1 MMGFLQRVFGKS
13 TAAPIPYEESKRLSQ
28 SRGVKDR
35 RRAASHTELR
45 PELLYFLAQD
55 ADPTVRTAVAANA
68 ATPVQ
73 ADVLLARDGND
84 DVRLDLARKIA
95 LLAPGLTGQEQDR
108 LRRLTYEV
116 LEILVRDQVTHVRQI
131 IAEALKDVAD
141 APPEIIQRLARDC
154 EIVVAGPVL
163 QFSPLLGDSDLLEII
178 GGAPI
183 PGAREAVARRRA
195 VAMPVSEA
203 IGASDDIAAITA
215 LLDNPSAQIR
225 EELLDRLIERA
236 PATVAWHRPLA
247 QRPRLPGGAALRL
260 ARFVALNL
268 LSILRD
274 RRDFDAETTR
284 ELAATVMRRITE
296 EGAPEAEAA
305 PAIDPAKAALA
316 RAHQLHAAGKL
327 DDDTVAAAIRGE
339 RGFAKAAL
347 AVLAKLPLDAVDK
360 VLAAHSAK
368 GVVALAW
375 QAGLSMRTAVA
386 LQTGLAHIAPSAV
399 IRPRADNAYPLTPE
413 AMRWQLDFLIG
424 IAADRATR

>member
-1 MMGFLQRVFGKS
+1 MMGFLQRVFGKGS
-13 TAAPIPYEESKRLSQ
+13 AAPIPYEESKRLSQ
-28 SRGVKDR
+28 SGSVKER
-35 RRAASHTELR
+35 RRAASHIEVR

-55 ADPTVRTAVAANA
+55 GDPTVRAAVATNA

-73 ADVLLARDGND
+73 ADLLLARDGSD
-84 DVRLDLARKIA
+84 EVRQDLARKIA
-95 LLAPGLTGQEQDR
+95 LLAPGLTAQEQDR

-116 LEILVRDQVTHVRQI
+116 LEILVRDQVTRVRQI

-141 APPEIIQRLARDC
+141 APPDIIQRLARDC

-163 QFSPLLGDSDLLEII
+163 QFSPLLSDGDLLEII
-178 GGAPI
+178 GTAPI
-183 PGAREAVARRRA
+183 AGAREAVARRRA
-195 VAMPVSEA
+195 VAMPVTDA

-225 EELLDRLIERA
+225 EELLDQLIERA
-236 PATVAWHRPLA
+236 PPTVAWHGPLV

-268 LSILRD
+268 LSILRE
-274 RRDFDAETTR
+274 RRDFDPETTR
-284 ELAATVMRRITE
+284 QLAATVMRRV
-296 EGAPEAEAA
+296 AEADSDHADAA
-305 PAIDPAKAALA
+305 PAVDPAEAALA
-316 RAHQLHAAGKL
+316 RAQQLHAAGKL
-327 DDDTVAAAIRGE
+327 DDAAVAAAIRGE
-339 RGFAKAAL
+339 RAFAKAAL

-375 QAGLSMRTAVA
+375 QAGLTMRTAVA
-386 LQTGLAHIAPSAV
+386 LQTGLAHIAPPAV
-399 IRPRADNAYPLTPE
+399 VRPRADNAYPLTPE

-424 IAADRATR
+424 IAADHAAR

>member
-1 MMGFLQRVFGKS
+1 MGFLQRVFGKG

-28 SRGVKDR
+28 SGRVKER

-55 ADPTVRTAVAANA
+55 ADPTVRSAVAANQ

-73 ADVLLARDGND
+73 ADMLLARDGD
-84 DVRLDLARKIA
+84 GEVRQDLARKIA
-95 LLAPGLTGQEQDR
+95 LLAPGLTAQEQDR

-116 LEILVRDQVTHVRQI
+116 LEILVRDQVTRVRQI

-141 APPEIIQRLARDC
+141 APPEIIQRLARDR

-163 QFSPLLGDSDLLEII
+163 QFSPLLSDSDLLEII

-195 VAMPVSEA
+195 VAMPVTDA

-225 EELLDRLIERA
+225 EELLDQLIERA
-236 PATVAWHRPLA
+236 PPTVAWHRPLV
-247 QRPRLPGGAALRL
+247 QRPRLPGGAAVRL

-268 LSILRD
+268 LSILRE
-274 RRDFDAETTR
+274 RRDFDPETTR
-284 ELAATVMRRITE
+284 ELAATVMRRIAE
-296 EGAPEAEAA
+296 EGAADAA
-305 PAIDPAKAALA
+305 PADPAEAALA
-316 RAHQLHAAGKL
+316 RAQQLHAAGKL
-327 DDDTVAAAIRGE
+327 DDAAVAAAIRGE

-375 QAGLSMRTAVA
+375 QAGLSMRTAVT

-399 IRPRADNAYPLTPE
+399 VRPRADNGYPLTPE

-424 IAADRATR
+424 IAAGHAAR